1 MNSVL
6 RDKLMQT
13 KILLK
18 KVFIHEEYYIDS
30 VLASFASD
38 AHICLLGYRGGGKTH
53 LCESLLKMMDNS
65 IVSTVQGYLTAEIE
79 DVFARPDISKLIKG
93 DEEVIFKKTVYARVK
108 FYDEIQRLGVGALST
123 MFRMLTKGTVIY
135 MDREEG
141 VKPFWVLATANPTEV
156 SNDTLNIMLPEPL
169 WDRFD
174 GVIWITTALGKF
186 KYSIEIDERIERLK
200 EALPVIWSE
209 KDVLELWREV
219 DGIEIPEDIKLIV
232 TMILGIVS
240 FCQYAQDYDASSL
253 TEEVKRELCSKCS
266 KSYICSL
273 IARPP
278 SVRAKMSL
286 LRLAKGFAYLRG
298 SSKVELVDLEKAFPL
313 VFWKRIRLMN
323 EEMVTDRLRE
333 LRELFNKI
341 KTEITEVKEAIDL
354 INKLKNRYNDNE
366 YRRLRS
372 FVNAKI
378 WFKGVVEILDEHY
391 AKLKEKLMEKY
402 VNADLVQKAKIYMIA
417 KSKLPPEH
425 LKEFYENVEVTIPLD
440 PKTLAKFSS
449 IDRNWFIIAKER
461 FERGEKEMTL
471 YGDLALR
478 YIALTGGVNP

>member
-1 MNSVL
+1 MSIVL
-6 RDKLMQT
+6 REKLMQSKT
-13 KILLK
+13 LLK
-18 KVFIHEEYYIDS
+18 RVFIHEEYYIDS
-30 VLASFASD
+30 LLASFASD

-53 LCESLLKMMDNS
+53 LCESLLKMIDPK
-65 IVSTVQGYLTAEIE
+65 ITSTVQGYLTAEIE

-93 DEEVIFKKTVYARVK
+93 DEEVIFKKTVYSRVK

-123 MFRMLTKGTVIY
+123 MFRLMTKGTVVY

-141 VKPFWVLATANPTEV
+141 VKPFWVLATANPSEV
-156 SNDTLNIMLPEPL
+156 SNDTLNIVLPEPL

-186 KYSIEIDERIERLK
+186 KYSIEIDEKIERLK
-200 EALPVIWSE
+200 DALPLIWTE
-209 KDVLELWREV
+209 KDILELWKEV
-219 DGIEIPEDIKLIV
+219 DGVEITEDIKLIV
-232 TMILGIVS
+232 TMLLGIMS

-253 TEEVKRELCSKCS
+253 TEEIKREQCSKCS
-266 KSYICSL
+266 KTYTCSM

-298 SSKVELVDLEKAFPL
+298 SNKVELIDLEKAFPL

-323 EEMVTDRLRE
+323 EELLTDRLSE
-333 LRELFNKI
+333 LKALFDKL
-341 KTEITEVKEAIDL
+341 KTEIVEVKEAIEL
-354 INKLKNRYNDNE
+354 INKLKEKYDERD

-417 KSKLPPEH
+417 KSKLPIEY
-425 LKEFYENVEVTIPLD
+425 LREFYENVEVNLPLD
-440 PKTLAKFSS
+440 AKTLAKFSS
-449 IDRNWFIIAKER
+449 VDKNLFIIAKER
-461 FERGEKEMTL
+461 FERGETSITL
-471 YGDLALR
+471 DGDLALR
-478 YIALTGGVNP
+478 YIAVHGEVGQ